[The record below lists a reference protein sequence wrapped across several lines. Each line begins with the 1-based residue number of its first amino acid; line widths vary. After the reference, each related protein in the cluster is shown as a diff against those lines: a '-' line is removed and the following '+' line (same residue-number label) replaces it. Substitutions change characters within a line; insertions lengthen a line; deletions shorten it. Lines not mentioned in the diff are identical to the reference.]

1 MQPTKVF
8 AIAELDGRTTGNKSL
23 INFGTGVTEHEMSC
37 HRKYRFVGGNRLA
50 TEIESSNNQILL

>member
-23 INFGTGVTEHEMSC
+23 INFGTGVTEHEISC
-37 HRKYRFVGGNRLA
+37 QANTDLLA
-50 TEIESSNNQILL
+50 ATAWRQK